1 MELPPIQKWHT
12 SLTNRM
18 SSTYAAFPRV
28 FWIVVGT
35 HFIDSLGRTI
45 LFPFFAL
52 YITQKF
58 SVGMTEAGALF
69 GVFSVASF
77 GGNLI
82 GGALTDRFGR
92 KSIILFG
99 LVFSGLSSLTMGF
112 VESLGLFFVIAVFVG
127 LLSDMAGPAHGAM
140 VADLLE
146 EEKRTEGFGLLR
158 VAGNLAWIVGP
169 TIGGLLAAQSYLLLF
184 ISDAAF
190 SMVTAVFVLRWIPE
204 TMPERAEGEK
214 AQDLV
219 ATLRGY
225 LEVLLDRPYV
235 AFLLMSA
242 VMNLVYIQLYSTLS
256 VFLRDV
262 HAVPERGF
270 GLLMSLNAS
279 LVVLAQFSV
288 TRWTKRRSP
297 LPMMALGALFY
308 AVGFAMYGFVAVY
321 PLFALAMLI
330 ITVGE
335 MIVIPVAQALVALF
349 SPEHMRGRYMA
360 VFSVSWGLPAAVG
373 PWAAGLVLDN
383 LNPSLVWYLG
393 GAFSTVAV
401 AGFMLLHFVERRRL
415 AAAAPASQANP

>member
-1 MELPPIQKWHT
+1 MELPPIRKWHSRLWSRLGT
-12 SLTNRM
+12 
-18 SSTYAAFPRV
+18 TYATFPSV

-45 LFPFFAL
+45 LLPFFAL

-77 GGNLI
+77 VGNMI

-112 VESLGLFFVIAVFVG
+112 VDTLALFFVLAVMVG
-127 LLSDMAGPAHGAM
+127 LLADVAGPAHGAM

-169 TIGGLLAAQSYLLLF
+169 TIGGLLAARSYLLLF
-184 ISDAAF
+184 IADASF
-190 SMVTAVFVLRWIPE
+190 SLLTAGFVLRLIPE
-204 TMPERAEGEK
+204 TMPQPEQGETG
-214 AQDLV
+214 DGLT
-219 ATLRGY
+219 ATLGGY
-225 LEVLLDRPYV
+225 VEVLVDRPYM
-235 AFLLMSA
+235 AFLLMTA

-262 HAVPERGF
+262 HAVPERAF
-270 GLLMSLNAS
+270 GLLMSVNAS

-297 LPMMALGALFY
+297 LPMMALGGLFY
-308 AVGFAMYGFVAVY
+308 AIGFTMYGFVGAY
-321 PLFALAMLI
+321 PLFVLAMLI

-335 MIVIPVAQALVALF
+335 MIVIPVAQALVALL
-349 SPEHMRGRYMA
+349 SPEDMRGRYMA

-393 GAFSTVAV
+393 GMFSALAV
-401 AGFMLLHFVERRRL
+401 AGFLLLHFLRRRRL
-415 AAAAPASQANP
+415 AAAAPAAQANP

>member
-1 MELPPIQKWHT
+1 M
-12 SLTNRM
+12 
-18 SSTYAAFPRV
+18 
-28 FWIVVGT
+28 
-35 HFIDSLGRTI
+35 GRTI

-58 SVGMTEAGALF
+58 NVGMTEAGALF

-92 KSIILFG
+92 KSMILFG

-112 VESLGLFFVIAVFVG
+112 VDSLGLFFVMAALVG
-127 LLSDMAGPAHGAM
+127 LLADVAGPAHGAM

-158 VAGNLAWIVGP
+158 VAGNMAWIVGP

-190 SMVTAVFVLRWIPE
+190 SLLTAAFVLRLIPE
-204 TMPERAEGEK
+204 TMPQPAEGE
-214 AQDLV
+214 AGDDLA

-225 LEVLLDRPYV
+225 IEVLVDRPYV
-235 AFLLMSA
+235 AFLLMTA

-262 HAVPERGF
+262 HGVPERGF

-288 TRWTKRRSP
+288 TRWTKQRSP

-308 AVGFAMYGFVAVY
+308 AVGFTMFGLVAAY
-321 PLFALAMLI
+321 PLFALAMLVV
-330 ITVGE
+330 TVGE

-349 SPEHMRGRYMA
+349 SPERMRGRYMA
-360 VFSVSWGLPAAVG
+360 LFSVSWALPSMVG

-393 GAFSTVAV
+393 GTFSALAV
-401 AGFMLLHFVERRRL
+401 GGFLVLHLLERRRL
-415 AAAAPASQANP
+415 GASAPAAQTNPGR